1 MTYISAYFEKTVF
14 HLTGGVKK
22 ESLENL
28 LKFLSPNQ
36 PIRVLAQ

>member
-1 MTYISAYFEKTVF
+1 MAYISAYFEKPGF

-28 LKFLSPNQ
+28 LKVLSPN
-36 PIRVLAQ
+36 